1 MQQNP
6 LDVQVGGNHYANKA
20 VQPIEFGMANRLDD
34 CAFSVLKYVS
44 RHAEKNGRQ
53 DLEKASHFVELRSVL
68 ATEQHM
74 IRDWVMSMDDYC
86 RANGLPEEESAALQ
100 FLSDWVETHNPLY
113 LRRLRHS
120 LAALIDLRYSTD
132 H

>member
-6 LDVQVGGNHYANKA
+6 LDVQVGGDHYKKRVIQPVEFVTANCMDFPA
-20 VQPIEFGMANRLDD
+20 A
-34 CAFSVLKYVS
+34 CVLKYTD
-44 RHAEKNGRQ
+44 RHASKNGRQ
-53 DLEKASHFVELRSVL
+53 DLEKALHFIDLRERL
-68 ATEQHM
+68 MTDKHM

-86 RANGLPEEESAALQ
+86 RANGLPKEETAVLQ

-120 LAALIDLRYSTD
+120 LAALIDIRYSTD

>member
-6 LDVQVGGNHYANKA
+6 LAVQVGGNHYKDS
-20 VQPIEFGMANRLDD
+20 VIQPIEFGMANGLDD
-34 CAFSVLKYVS
+34 CAYSIFKYTH
-44 RHAEKNGRQ
+44 RHSSKNGRQ
-53 DLEKASHFVELRSVL
+53 DLEKAQHFIDLRERL
-68 ATEQHM
+68 MTDKHM

-86 RANGLPEEESAALQ
+86 RANQLPKEESEVLQ